1 MWTNNPSAAPST
13 SSAAALTIQ
22 TGSSSDNSTV
32 RLLLDNELRDLESDF
47 GLRTPNG
54 IIVRHFDSSGS
65 GSGARSSTTGS
76 FRRPKPHR
84 RDSWEEGTV
93 RLHNVKHPHVPK
105 WRETGRNKF
114 GPISSHTFRHWPPVN
129 IGRFHL
135 RERFR
140 RDSPAPP

>member
-22 TGSSSDNSTV
+22 TGSSDNSTV
-32 RLLLDNELRDLESDF
+32 RLLLDSELRDLESDF

-54 IIVRHFDSSGS
+54 IIVRHFDSSG
-65 GSGARSSTTGS
+65 ARSSATGS

-93 RLHNVKHPHVPK
+93 RLHNVKHPHLPK
-105 WRETGRNKF
+105 WRETGKNKF
-114 GPISSHTFRHWPPVN
+114 APISSHAFRH
-129 IGRFHL
+129 
-135 RERFR
+135 
-140 RDSPAPP
+140 